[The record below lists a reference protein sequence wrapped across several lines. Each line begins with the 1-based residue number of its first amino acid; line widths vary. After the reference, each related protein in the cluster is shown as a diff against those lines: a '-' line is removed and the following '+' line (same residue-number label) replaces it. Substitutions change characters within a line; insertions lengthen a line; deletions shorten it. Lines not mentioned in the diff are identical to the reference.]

1 MGCRRFYLID
11 MDKVEMGNVG
21 RQILFSNED
30 IGKFKVEVVKER
42 IRSKNKVQYPH
53 TRNSIQCICHTGSFH
68 SADMQTLTQIDIL
81 VGCVDNI
88 ETRKELNSFA
98 CLYSKIYI
106 DGGSTGFGGQVQLVI
121 PTVQYILQ

>member
-11 MDKVEMGNVG
+11 IDKVEMGNVG

-30 IGKFKVEVVKER
+30 IGKYKVEVVKER
-42 IRSKNKVQYPH
+42 IQSREKVQCPCSSD
-53 TRNSIQCICHTGSFH
+53 SIQCFCHSGLFH
-68 SADMQTLTQIDIL
+68 SADMQILTQLDMI

-88 ETRKELNSFA
+88 ETRKEINSFA
-98 CLYSKIYI
+98 CLHSTIYI

-121 PTVQYILQ
+121 PKV